1 MNWSRSTFPSSQRR
15 ARSASPAGR
24 SLKRRCAE
32 GADGVV
38 SSAKR
43 LAELTTPALRATP
56 PLRGGEYCGRI
67 LFALLSA
74 TFLVP
79 CLLCAADLR
88 LIDAVQRGDRD
99 TVRELLRNR
108 IDVNAAQ
115 PDGST
120 ALLLAADRND
130 VELVDLLI
138 KAGGNVNARNE
149 YGATPLYAASG
160 TGNITV
166 LKLLLDAKA
175 DVNAPL
181 VRGETPLMAVAD
193 KGNIEAVRLLLDRG
207 ADVNARESK
216 GGQSALMWAVAGKH
230 AEIVK
235 LLLDRG
241 ADVRA
246 RSKGDFSSLLFAAQQ
261 GDVESGRLLLEAG
274 AGINEARKSDR
285 MTPLIVAAASGHYDF
300 AVLLLNHNANPN
312 LSDDGGRTA
321 LHYAALDEKRVD
333 LVKALLNHSANR
345 NPRTTKDSPRQ
356 YNAGVSFKGA
366 TPLLFAASRGNIETV
381 RALIAAGAD
390 PFTTTDDKTAPL
402 HVASWGGTP
411 YARDWT
417 EEEKKNLLA
426 VTRLLVELGSDV
438 NSAGEHKWTALHGAA
453 YKGVDS
459 VVQFLVEKG
468 ARMDVFDEYGQTP
481 LSIASAVITAGI
493 KDYYYQSSRVVRKS
507 TADLL
512 LKLGA
517 TPLAQSGVQTLELF
531 SKER

>member
-1 MNWSRSTFPSSQRR
+1 MRKLLTFCVL
-15 ARSASPAGR
+15 
-24 SLKRRCAE
+24 SL
-32 GADGVV
+32 GT
-38 SSAKR
+38 
-43 LAELTTPALRATP
+43 L
-56 PLRGGEYCGRI
+56 
-67 LFALLSA
+67 
-74 TFLVP
+74 LVP
-79 CLLCAADLR
+79 FLLFAADLR
-88 LIDAVQRGDRD
+88 LLDAVRRGDRD
-99 TVRELLRNR
+99 VVRELLRNHV
-108 IDVNAAQ
+108 DVNVAQ

-120 ALLLAADRND
+120 ALLLAAERND
-130 VELVDLLI
+130 PELVDLLI
-138 KAGGNVNARNE
+138 KAGANVNARND
-149 YGATPLYAASG
+149 YGATPLYAACA
-160 TGNITV
+160 TGNIAILT
-166 LKLLLDAKA
+166 LLLDGNA

-181 VRGETPLMAVAD
+181 LGGETPLMALAD
-193 KGNIEAVRLLLDRG
+193 KGNVEAVRLLLDRG

-216 GGQSALMWAVAGKH
+216 GGQSALMWAVASRH
-230 AEIVK
+230 ADIVK
-235 LLLDRG
+235 FLLDRG

-246 RSKGDFSSLLFAAQQ
+246 RSKGDFTALLFAAQQ
-261 GDVESGRLLLEAG
+261 GDVESGRLLLAAG
-274 AGINEARKSDR
+274 TDINETRKSDR
-285 MTPLIVAAASGHYDF
+285 MTPLLVASASGHYEF
-300 AVLLLNHNANPN
+300 AALLLDKGANPN
-312 LSDDGGRTA
+312 LTDDGGRTA

-333 LVKALLNHSANR
+333 LVKALLSHGASP

-381 RALIAAGAD
+381 RALIAGGGD
-390 PFTTTDDKTAPL
+390 PFMTTDDKTAPL

-417 EEEKKNLLA
+417 EDEKKNLLA
-426 VTRLLVELGSDV
+426 VTRLLVDLGADV

-468 ARMDVFDEYGQTP
+468 AKMDVFDEYGQTP
-481 LSIASAVITAGI
+481 LSIASAAITAGI